1 MKMKRGELRHNET
14 MKIEDLDGRRSYG
27 IAQPQKY
34 VYLFESLVIYRS
46 LRDDLVVKSLQSV
59 FAALAQAK
67 HDFNQV
73 YQEYHTFCALATEK
87 NWPEYLW
94 DLVLKT
100 DNIFSRQ
107 VSFKGWEGLDSGLRN
122 LALHD
127 LKALQKIASLQPEE
141 LQRMV
146 CERVQKEN
154 EVKDNIDAEWLG
166 RLEQWPLW
174 APQAGDIHRDP
185 SGAGQFL
192 EKMRNQ
198 VKNALREDDV
208 EVAAQEIAIFYHK
221 IGTGLMA
228 TGMAF
233 KWDGKAK
240 RLVAVTPDPI
250 CKKQLIGQERE
261 QGILLENTD
270 FFLAGYP
277 SNNVILYGN
286 RGTGKSSLVKALLQ
300 EYCEQGLRLVELSKQ
315 DLIDFPL
322 IIRCLAPQ
330 PQKFILFIDDLSFE
344 ETELAYKALKTVLEG
359 GLEKR
364 PDNVLIYAT
373 SNRRHLIRE
382 NFSERQGDEINVRDT
397 MDEKLSL
404 ADRFGIT
411 ITFPAPDQDEFL
423 RIVEELAVQE
433 GLTVENAQLRQQA
446 LRWVMMHN
454 ARSGRTARQF
464 IDYLT
469 AQQKVYTQH
478 I

>member
-1 MKMKRGELRHNET
+1 MKRGELRHNET
-14 MKIEDLDGRRSYG
+14 MKFEDLEGRRTYG
-27 IAQPQKY
+27 ITQPQKY
-34 VYLFESLVIYRS
+34 GYLFESLVIYRF
-46 LRDDLVVKSLQSV
+46 LREDPVIMSLQNI
-59 FAALAQAK
+59 FTALAQEK
-67 HDFNQV
+67 LDLSQV
-73 YQEYHTFCALATEK
+73 YQNYHTFCALATEK

-100 DNIFSRQ
+100 DNVFSRQ
-107 VSFKGWEGLDSGLRN
+107 VSFKGWDGLDSGLKN
-122 LALHD
+122 LAIHD
-127 LKALQKIASLQPEE
+127 LKALQKIAALQPEE

-154 EVKDNIDAEWLG
+154 ELLGNSDAEWLG

-174 APQAGDIHRDP
+174 APQADDIYRDP
-185 SGAGQFL
+185 SCAGQFL
-192 EKMRNQ
+192 EKIRNE
-198 VKNALREDDV
+198 VMNALKAGDV
-208 EVAAQEIAIFYHK
+208 ETAVRQLSSFYQK

-233 KWDGKAK
+233 KWNGSGKG
-240 RLVAVTPDPI
+240 LVAVTPDPI
-250 CKKQLIGQERE
+250 RKEQLIGQERE
-261 QGILLENTD
+261 QGILLENTN
-270 FFLAGYP
+270 FFLAGYA

-286 RGTGKSSLVKALLQ
+286 RGTGKSSLVKALLH
-300 EYCEQGLRLVELSKQ
+300 EYCDQGLRLVELSKQ
-315 DLIDFPL
+315 DLTDFPL
-322 IIRCLAPQ
+322 IIRYLAPQ

-359 GLEKR
+359 GIEKR

-382 NFSERQGDEINVRDT
+382 NFSERQGDEINIRDT

-411 ITFPAPDQDEFL
+411 ITFPSPDQGEFL

-433 GLTVENAQLRQQA
+433 EITIDKAQLRQQA

-464 IDYLT
+464 IDYLV
-469 AQQKVYTQH
+469 AQQKVNGQS
-478 I
+478 